1 MSISYNKVI
10 LVGRL
15 TRDPEIRSTMNGNNV
30 ANFHLAV
37 DRRTSNN
44 QDGTDF
50 IRIVAFGK
58 QADFAS
64 NYLKKGKLILV
75 EGSLH
80 INQWTDRD
88 NIKRETAEIW
98 ANRMNFMETKKAE
111 QANEFSDMDIRV
123 EEGFSEKERISDNDN
138 TIEEIDDDALLEND
152 ALLEES
158 FSDLENHLSSDDKPI
173 WSQKRTNKFLIKNGN
188 GKENNNWEKRRF

>member
-30 ANFHLAV
+30 ANFRLAV
-37 DRRTSNN
+37 DRQLSNN
-44 QDGTDF
+44 QNQNATDF
-50 IRIVAFGK
+50 INIVAFGK
-58 QADFAS
+58 QAEFAS

-88 NIKRETAEIW
+88 NIKRETAEVW

-111 QANEFSDMDIRV
+111 DAHSFNDSYISV
-123 EEGFSEKERISDNDN
+123 EEGN
-138 TIEEIDDDALLEND
+138 TASNVEDIDDESLVDDLPDFDESLADLGLDNLEPD
-152 ALLEES
+152 
-158 FSDLENHLSSDDKPI
+158 LSSDEKP
-173 WSQKRTNKFLIKNGN
+173 F
-188 GKENNNWEKRRF
+188 

>member
-37 DRRTSNN
+37 DRGTSNN

-50 IRIVAFGK
+50 IKIVAFGK

-98 ANRMNFMETKKAE
+98 ANRMNFMETKKAQE
-111 QANEFSDMDIRV
+111 ANEFSGMPIAV
-123 EEGFSEKERISDNDN
+123 EEGFSDIDNISDTDP
-138 TIEEIDDDALLEND
+138 IEEIGDEAFLGDDTFLEGDLDDLEND
-152 ALLEES
+152 
-158 FSDLENHLSSDDKPI
+158 LSSDNKPI
-173 WSQKRTNKFLIKNGN
+173 
-188 GKENNNWEKRRF
+188 

>member
-111 QANEFSDMDIRV
+111 QANEFSDMDITV
-123 EEGFSEKERISDNDN
+123 EEGFFDKDRVSDTDP
-138 TIEEIDDDALLEND
+138 IEEIDDGAILEND
-152 ALLEES
+152 ELLEES

-173 WSQKRTNKFLIKNGN
+173 
-188 GKENNNWEKRRF
+188 

>member
-30 ANFHLAV
+30 ANFRLAV
-37 DRRTSNN
+37 DRQLSNN
-44 QDGTDF
+44 QNQNATDF
-50 IRIVAFGK
+50 INIVAFGK
-58 QADFAS
+58 QAEFAS

-88 NIKRETAEIW
+88 NIKRETAEVW

-111 QANEFSDMDIRV
+111 DTHPFNDSYISV
-123 EEGFSEKERISDNDN
+123 EEGN
-138 TIEEIDDDALLEND
+138 TASNVEDIDDESLVDDLPD
-152 ALLEES
+152 FDES
-158 FSDLENHLSSDDKPI
+158 FADLGLDNLESDLSSDEKP
-173 WSQKRTNKFLIKNGN
+173 F
-188 GKENNNWEKRRF
+188 

>member
-30 ANFHLAV
+30 ANFSLAV
-37 DRRTSNN
+37 DRGFSNN
-44 QDGTDF
+44 HQDTTDF

-64 NYLKKGKLILV
+64 SYLKKGKLILV

-88 NIKRETAEIW
+88 NIKRESAEVW
-98 ANRMNFMETKKAE
+98 ANRMTFMETKKA
-111 QANEFSDMDIRV
+111 QQQNDFIDMDITV
-123 EEGFSEKERISDNDN
+123 EEGATNDN
-138 TIEEIDDDALLEND
+138 SIEEIDDDVFSDEIPD
-152 ALLEES
+152 FEES
-158 FSDLENHLSSDDKPI
+158 LSDLESDLTSDEKPI
-173 WSQKRTNKFLIKNGN
+173 
-188 GKENNNWEKRRF
+188 

>member
-15 TRDPEIRSTMNGNNV
+15 TKDPDIRSTMNGNNV
-30 ANFHLAV
+30 ANFQLAV
-37 DRRTSNN
+37 DRRSSNN
-44 QDGTDF
+44 QDSTDF
-50 IRIVAFGK
+50 IKIVAFGK

-98 ANRMNFMETKKAE
+98 ANRMNFMETKKAQ
-111 QANEFSDMDIRV
+111 QASEFSDMDIRV

-173 WSQKRTNKFLIKNGN
+173 
-188 GKENNNWEKRRF
+188 

>member
-30 ANFHLAV
+30 ANFRLAV
-37 DRRTSNN
+37 DRGTSNN

-98 ANRMNFMETKKAE
+98 ANRMNFMETKKAQE
-111 QANEFSDMDIRV
+111 ANEFSEMPIAV
-123 EEGFSEKERISDNDN
+123 EEGFSDIDNISDNDA
-138 TIEEIDDDALLEND
+138 IEEIGDEALLGDDNFLEGNLDDLEND
-152 ALLEES
+152 
-158 FSDLENHLSSDDKPI
+158 LSSDNKPI
-173 WSQKRTNKFLIKNGN
+173 
-188 GKENNNWEKRRF
+188 

>member
-15 TRDPEIRSTMNGNNV
+15 TRDPDIRSTMNGNNV
-30 ANFHLAV
+30 ANFQLAV
-37 DRRTSNN
+37 DRRSSSN
-44 QDGTDF
+44 QDSTDF
-50 IRIVAFGK
+50 IKIVAFGK

-98 ANRMNFMETKKAE
+98 ANRMNFMETKKAQE
-111 QANEFSDMDIRV
+111 ANEFSDMDIRV
-123 EEGFSEKERISDNDN
+123 EEGFSEKERMSDNDN
-138 TIEEIDDDALLEND
+138 TIEEIADDALLEND
-152 ALLEES
+152 ELLEES

-173 WSQKRTNKFLIKNGN
+173 
-188 GKENNNWEKRRF
+188 

>member
-37 DRRTSNN
+37 DRRSSNN

-98 ANRMNFMETKKAE
+98 ANRMNFMETKKAQE
-111 QANEFSDMDIRV
+111 ANEFSEMPIAV
-123 EEGFSEKERISDNDN
+123 EEGFSDIDNISDNDA
-138 TIEEIDDDALLEND
+138 IEEIGDEALLGDDNFLEGNLDDLEND
-152 ALLEES
+152 
-158 FSDLENHLSSDDKPI
+158 LSSDNKPI
-173 WSQKRTNKFLIKNGN
+173 
-188 GKENNNWEKRRF
+188 

>member
-37 DRRTSNN
+37 DRPSSNN

-111 QANEFSDMDIRV
+111 QVNEFSDMDITV
-123 EEGFSEKERISDNDN
+123 EEGFFDKDRISDTDP
-138 TIEEIDDDALLEND
+138 IEEIDDDALLEND
-152 ALLEES
+152 ELLEES

-173 WSQKRTNKFLIKNGN
+173 WLQ
-188 GKENNNWEKRRF
+188 